1 MSKAHQKLS
10 LKKSIDL
17 YESIYLIRSS
27 ELAILKYYHENEMK
41 TPMHM
46 SMGEEAIVS
55 GVCESLNQKDIVFG
69 TYRSHALYLA
79 KTKDVTGFFG
89 ELYGKTSGR
98 ASGKAGSMHLNF
110 PEKGLYYC
118 SAIVGSTLSLAVRQD

>member
-1 MSKAHQKLS
+1 MSKAHQEIVF
-10 LKKSIDL
+10 KKSIDL
-17 YESIYLIRSS
+17 YEFIYLIRSS

-69 TYRSHALYLA
+69 TYRSHALFIWQNKRRYWFFWRTLW
-79 KTKDVTGFFG
+79 KNKWKGFRKG
-89 ELYGKTSGR
+89 WLH
-98 ASGKAGSMHLNF
+98 ASKFS
-110 PEKGLYYC
+110 
-118 SAIVGSTLSLAVRQD
+118 